1 MAQSLDAVL
10 LIALGG
16 PGSMA
21 EVRPFIRRVLGGRP
35 VPADRIEEVVQHYQV
50 VGGRSPLTELTMQQA
65 RALEERLARDGY
77 PIPVL
82 VGMRCWSPWLTDTV
96 REMARR
102 GFRRV
107 AAVVLSAYRDRY
119 TWSQYERSLSEA
131 CEALHGEAPELIT
144 IPAWHDHP
152 LYVQA
157 LADRIK
163 DAVERVGIFDPGT
176 TPLVFSV
183 HSLPLG
189 VPGIDEHVARI
200 RSTCTGVVRELS
212 WKHWSIAYQS
222 RTGPPGEPWL
232 EPDVCT
238 TIAELADR
246 GHRGVLIACPGFVCD
261 HVEVLYDLD
270 VEAARVA
277 EQRGMV
283 FARAGTVG
291 SHESFIRMLSELVC
305 GLPASG

>member
-1 MAQSLDAVL
+1 MVQSLDAVL
-10 LIALGG
+10 LMALGG

-21 EVRPFIRRVLGGRP
+21 QVRPFIRSVLGGRP
-35 VPADRIEEVVQHYQV
+35 VPADRIEEVVQHYQA

-65 RALEERLARDGY
+65 RALERRLAQEGR
-77 PIPVL
+77 PMPVL

-107 AAVVLSAYRDRY
+107 AAVVLSAYRDPY
-119 TWSQYERSLSEA
+119 TWSQYDRSLSEA
-131 CEALHGEAPELIT
+131 CEALRGQAPEMV
-144 IPAWHDHP
+144 PVPPWHDHP

-157 LADRIK
+157 LADRIN
-163 DAVERVGIFDPGT
+163 DEVEKTGTLDPRT
-176 TPLVFSV
+176 TPLVFST
-183 HSLPLG
+183 HSLPLRG
-189 VPGIDEHVARI
+189 PGIDEHVARI
-200 RSTCTGVVRELS
+200 RSTCMLVVRELS
-212 WKHWSIAYQS
+212 WTHWSIAYQS
-222 RTGPPGEPWL
+222 RTGPPDEPWL

-246 GHRGVLIACPGFVCD
+246 GHRSVLIACPGFVCD

-270 VEAARVA
+270 VEAAQVA

-291 SHESFIRMLSELVC
+291 SHASFIRMLSELVR

>member
-1 MAQSLDAVL
+1 MDQSLDAVL
-10 LIALGG
+10 LMALGG

-21 EVRPFIRRVLGGRP
+21 EVRPFIHSVLGGRP
-35 VPADRIEEVVQHYQV
+35 VPADRIEEVVRHYEA

-65 RALEERLARDGY
+65 RALERRLARDGR
-77 PIPVL
+77 PMPVL
-82 VGMRCWSPWLTDTV
+82 VGMRCWSPWLADTV
-96 REMARR
+96 REIARR

-107 AAVVLSAYRDRY
+107 AAVVLSPYRDRY
-119 TWSQYERSLSEA
+119 TSSQYDRSLSAA
-131 CEALHGEAPELIT
+131 CEALHGQAPELI
-144 IPAWHDHP
+144 PVPPWHDHP

-163 DAVERVGIFDPGT
+163 DAVESAGIVDPRT
-176 TPLVFSV
+176 TPLVFST

-189 VPGIDEHVARI
+189 GPGIDEHVARI
-200 RSTCTGVVRELS
+200 RSTCAQVVQELS

-222 RTGPPGEPWL
+222 RAGPPDEPWL
-232 EPDVCT
+232 EPDICT
-238 TIAELADR
+238 VIAELADR

-291 SHESFIRMLSELVC
+291 AHASFIRMLSELIC